1 MYNTAAEKKAIEQ
14 AKDLLRNSEA
24 KYFSELSESDKE
36 SLAHIFFKADRGYES
51 LGADNARYNR
61 LADAIERMLLRP
73 TNDNKLTMANVL
85 IDMLTSHYEP
95 MVDEILMDMR
105 DNKFANDMNKSIF
118 GNTTRDDDNRER
130 ARDCK
135 GWF

>member
-1 MYNTAAEKKAIEQ
+1 MYNTAAEKKSIEQ
-14 AKDLLRNSEA
+14 AKDLLRNSDA
-24 KYFSELSESDKE
+24 KYFSELTEFEKQ
-36 SLAHIFFKADRGYES
+36 SLAHIFFRADRGYES

-73 TNDNKLTMANVL
+73 TTENRNTVTDVL

-105 DNKFANDMNKSIF
+105 DGEFTEKMEKACF
-118 GNTTRDDDNRER
+118 G
-130 ARDCK
+130 K
-135 GWF
+135 GNAKYVEGFLK